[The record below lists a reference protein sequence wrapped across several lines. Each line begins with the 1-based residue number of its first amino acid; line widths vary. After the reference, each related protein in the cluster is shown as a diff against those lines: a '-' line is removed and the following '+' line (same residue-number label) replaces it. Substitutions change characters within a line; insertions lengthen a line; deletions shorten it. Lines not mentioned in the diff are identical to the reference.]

1 MAQKQLKIP
10 FSMKSYLTT
19 VFVPVCDFEKR
30 KSVRQMSL
38 SLNQLGVLFQTEHH
52 NESRS
57 HAKTRKREKS
67 KNASSKTEESIWPKY
82 KPEIEI
88 N

>member
-1 MAQKQLKIP
+1 
-10 FSMKSYLTT
+10 MKWYLTT

-57 HAKTRKREKS
+57 HAKTRKREKVE
-67 KNASSKTEESIWPKY
+67 KCFERNRREYLTEI
-82 KPEIEI
+82 
-88 N
+88 